1 MRCANV
7 LGATWPPVVVI
18 VVIVDALIFLDLVKA
33 KVTALKNVVKNALKK
48 GVFLATAI
56 AFVINAFD
64 N

>member
-1 MRCANV
+1 MRCAKV
-7 LGATWPPVVVI
+7 LGATWPPVIVI
-18 VVIVDALIFLDLVKA
+18 VVIVDALIFLDLVKS

-48 GVFLATAI
+48 SVFLATAI